1 MRRALEE
8 RLARIEERL
17 ERLQLLL
24 MVREPQTGA
33 AADAYEGLRRQVV
46 ASASERTAH
55 LAQLARLDSEVS
67 AGASPESVER
77 LLRDLLA
84 ESGLEPVTQP
94 NATEF
99 EIVGGSGSELVLVEA
114 AYIERSTGRIVR
126 RGKATAADRPGGA
139 VRDQPDTPAPAAD
152 LPTALKVDEAK

>member
-24 MVREPQTGA
+24 MVREPQTGV

-67 AGASPESVER
+67 GGASPESVER

-84 ESGLEPVTQP
+84 ESGLEAVTQP
-94 NATEF
+94 NAAEF
-99 EIVGGSGSELVLVEA
+99 EIVSGSGNELVLVEA
-114 AYIERSTGRIVR
+114 AYIERATGRVVR
-126 RGKATAADRPGGA
+126 RGKATAVDRSAGMA
-139 VRDQPDTPAPAAD
+139 SAQPAAPAQVVD
-152 LPTALKVDEAK
+152 VPTALKVDEGK